1 MRHSI
6 PWIALFGLLF
16 IAEDLSAKI
25 YKCTDANGKVYYSQ
39 SFDPKTCAGGG
50 AQLNAQG
57 VEVKNLERQ
66 KTAEEIAAEKAAA
79 ASAAEAAERAEIQ
92 AQQDRALSVS
102 YNSEAEL
109 MRARDQEVQVAEARI
124 ATARLTQR
132 SQEKTLSELLQHA
145 ASFELAKQPIP
156 KTTTDKLA
164 QVRGLI
170 ETANRQIAEQ
180 EAAKKQLQA
189 DYEDKLIRYRELKAR
204 TQQQHQGN

>member
-1 MRHSI
+1 MNQQVEFQFLTTDEI
-6 PWIALFGLLF
+6 AYILNDCEAQALF
-16 IAEDLSAKI
+16 
-25 YKCTDANGKVYYSQ
+25 
-39 SFDPKTCAGGG
+39 
-50 AQLNAQG
+50 
-57 VEVKNLERQ
+57 
-66 KTAEEIAAEKAAA
+66 
-79 ASAAEAAERAEIQ
+79 
-92 AQQDRALSVS
+92 
-102 YNSEAEL
+102 
-109 MRARDQEVQVAEARI
+109 AEARI